1 MSEEKRALHDT
12 IDVMPEEWVKKILE
26 YIELLKSSNADL
38 DIPERLIVRSEEE
51 LSQKL
56 TEAIEDKESI
66 PLSEVVNRM
75 NKVINE

>member
-1 MSEEKRALHDT
+1 MRHYT
-12 IDVMPEEWVKKILE
+12 PNKKSQNE
-26 YIELLKSSNADL
+26 NRK
-38 DIPERLIVRSEEE
+38 E

>member
-26 YIELLKSSNADL
+26 YIELLKSNEDL
-38 DIPERLIVRSEEE
+38 DIPERLVVRNEEE

-75 NKVINE
+75 NKVINEY

>member
-26 YIELLKSSNADL
+26 YIELLKSNEDL
-38 DIPERLIVRSEEE
+38 DIPERLVVRNEEE